1 MTSLVAC
8 LGDEK
13 GTVSH
18 VAKIIE
24 EKEWDQ
30 VFLITDKKVNLS
42 NKKNVKIV
50 LINPNK
56 FLSELVEEIKL
67 KLDGQINDTEVAL
80 NLISGNGKLHMAVL
94 CALLKLGLGI
104 RMVALTKQD
113 VKEIYS
119 CSCSTIPYRLNN
131 TLSTDLRRL
140 SPFP

>member
-13 GTVSH
+13 GTVLH

-24 EKEWDQ
+24 GKEWDK
-30 VFLITDKKVNLS
+30 VFLITDKKVKDLFDN
-42 NKKNVKIV
+42 KNVKII

-56 FLSELVEEIKL
+56 FLSELVEEIKS

-80 NLISGNGKLHMAVL
+80 NMISGDGKQHMAVL

-104 RMVALTKQD
+104 RMVALTKQG
-113 VKEIYS
+113 VKEI
-119 CSCSTIPYRLNN
+119 
-131 TLSTDLRRL
+131 
-140 SPFP
+140 